1 MAVLRHAFWL
11 IALLTVAGALIAGS
25 RAQGAAGFEERGGLI
40 VGPLIEAAGD
50 LARTLSDA
58 AQHGDRIDELSSE
71 NADLRQQIARLEG
84 ENARLREAV
93 ITSGQLADLERAAGA
108 GNVGSTVAAAVVL
121 RDPAPGRDVIVINRG
136 TRDGVRK
143 GQAVLGSG
151 ATLIGLVSSVQ
162 DQRARVRLLS
172 DPQSAIA
179 AVVQSTRTQT
189 ALTGSRDGLRLEF
202 APIGDAISEGD
213 LVLTSALIGGLPGGL
228 LAGLVT
234 EVDRSGQDLFSDI
247 RVEPL
252 VTYDRLEHVLVITEP
267 SRTASGTG
275 TTK

>member
-11 IALLTVAGALIAGS
+11 IALLTLAGALLAGS
-25 RAQGAAGFEERGGLI
+25 RAQGAAQFEERGGLI
-40 VGPLIEAAGD
+40 VAPFIDAATNI
-50 LARTLSDA
+50 ARSISDA
-58 AQHGDRIDELSSE
+58 AQHGGRVQELSSE
-71 NADLRQQIARLEG
+71 NAGLRQQIARLEA
-84 ENARLREAV
+84 ENARLRESV
-93 ITSGQLADLERAAGA
+93 ITSGQLADLRAAAGA
-108 GNVGSTVAAAVVL
+108 EDVGSTLAAAVVL
-121 RDPAPGRDVIVINRG
+121 RDPAPGRDVIVIDRG
-136 TRDGVRK
+136 ARDGVRK

-202 APIGDAISEGD
+202 APIGDPISEGD
-213 LVLTSALIGGLPGGL
+213 LVMTSALIGGLPGGL

-234 EVDRSGQDLFSDI
+234 EVDRSGQDLFADI
-247 RVEPL
+247 KVEPL
-252 VTYDRLEHVLVITEP
+252 ATYERLEHVLVITEP

-275 TTK
+275 TGK

>member
-1 MAVLRHAFWL
+1 MAVIRHAFWL
-11 IALLTVAGALIAGS
+11 IALLTLAGALLAGS
-25 RAQGAAGFEERGGLI
+25 RAQGAARFEERGGLI
-40 VGPLIEAAGD
+40 FAPLIGAAGD

-58 AQHGDRIDELSSE
+58 AQHGDRIDDLSDE
-71 NADLRQQIARLEG
+71 NASLRQQIARLEA
-84 ENARLREAV
+84 ENASLRESV
-93 ITSGQLADLERAAGA
+93 IRSGQLADLTAAAGA
-108 GNVGSTVAAAVVL
+108 GSVGATLAARVVL
-121 RDPAPGRDVIVINRG
+121 RDPAPGRDVIVIDRG
-136 TRDGVRK
+136 ARDGVRK
-143 GQAVLGSG
+143 GQPVLGSG

-162 DQRARVRLLS
+162 QQRARVRLLS

-202 APIGDAISEGD
+202 APIGDPISEGD

-228 LAGLVT
+228 LAGQVT
-234 EVDRSGQDLFSDI
+234 EVDRSGQDLFANI

-252 VTYDRLEHVLVITEP
+252 ATYDRLEHVLVVTEP

-275 TTK
+275 TAK

>member
-11 IALLTVAGALIAGS
+11 IALLTLAGALLAGS
-25 RAQGAAGFEERGGLI
+25 RAQGAAGIEERGGLI
-40 VGPLIEAAGD
+40 VAPFIGAATNI
-50 LARTLSDA
+50 ARSISDA
-58 AQHGDRIDELSSE
+58 AQHGGRVQELSSE
-71 NADLRQQIARLEG
+71 NVALRQQIARLEG
-84 ENARLREAV
+84 ENARLRESV
-93 ITSGQLADLERAAGA
+93 ITSGQLADLQAAAGA
-108 GNVGSTVAAAVVL
+108 EDVGSTLAAAVVL
-121 RDPAPGRDVIVINRG
+121 RDPAPGRDVIVIDRG
-136 TRDGVRK
+136 ARDGVRK

-189 ALTGSRDGLRLEF
+189 ALTGSREGLRLEF
-202 APIGDAISEGD
+202 APIADPISEGD
-213 LVLTSALIGGLPGGL
+213 LVMTSALIGGLPGGL

-234 EVDRSGQDLFSDI
+234 EVDRSGQDLFADI

-252 VTYDRLEHVLVITEP
+252 ATYARLEHVLVITEP

-275 TTK
+275 TDK

>member
-11 IALLTVAGALIAGS
+11 IALLTLAGALLAGS
-25 RAQGAAGFEERGGLI
+25 RAQGAAQFEERGGLI
-40 VGPLIEAAGD
+40 VAPLIESATNI
-50 LARTLSDA
+50 ARSISDA
-58 AQHGDRIDELSSE
+58 AQHGGRVQELSSE
-71 NADLRQQIARLEG
+71 NAALRQQIARLEG
-84 ENARLREAV
+84 ENARLRESA
-93 ITSGQLADLERAAGA
+93 ITSGQLADLRAAAGA
-108 GNVGSTVAAAVVL
+108 EEVGSTLAAAVVL
-121 RDPAPGRDVIVINRG
+121 RDPAPGRDVIVIDRG
-136 TRDGVRK
+136 ARDGVRK

-202 APIGDAISEGD
+202 APIADPISEGD
-213 LVLTSALIGGLPGGL
+213 LVMTSALIGGLPGGL

-234 EVDRSGQDLFSDI
+234 EVDRSGQDLFADI
-247 RVEPL
+247 KVEPL
-252 VTYDRLEHVLVITEP
+252 ATYDQLEHVLVITEP

-275 TTK
+275 TAK

>member
-11 IALLTVAGALIAGS
+11 IALLTLAGALLAGS
-25 RAQGAAGFEERGGLI
+25 RAQGAAQFEERGGLI
-40 VGPLIEAAGD
+40 VTPFIDAATNI
-50 LARTLSDA
+50 ARSISDA
-58 AQHGDRIDELSSE
+58 AQHGGRVQELSSE
-71 NADLRQQIARLEG
+71 NAGLRQQIARLEA
-84 ENARLREAV
+84 ENARLRESV
-93 ITSGQLADLERAAGA
+93 ITSGQLADLRAAAGA
-108 GNVGSTVAAAVVL
+108 EDVGSTLAAAVVL
-121 RDPAPGRDVIVINRG
+121 RDPAPGRDVIVIDRG
-136 TRDGVRK
+136 ARDGVRK

-202 APIGDAISEGD
+202 APIGDPISEGD
-213 LVLTSALIGGLPGGL
+213 LVMTSALIGGLPGGL

-234 EVDRSGQDLFSDI
+234 EVDRSGQDLFADI
-247 RVEPL
+247 KVEPL
-252 VTYDRLEHVLVITEP
+252 ATYERLEHVLVITEP

-275 TTK
+275 TGK

>member
-1 MAVLRHAFWL
+1 M
-11 IALLTVAGALIAGS
+11 
-25 RAQGAAGFEERGGLI
+25 Q
-40 VGPLIEAAGD
+40 
-50 LARTLSDA
+50 
-58 AQHGDRIDELSSE
+58 ELSSE
-71 NADLRQQIARLEG
+71 NVALRQQIARLEG
-84 ENARLREAV
+84 ENARLRESV
-93 ITSGQLADLERAAGA
+93 ITSGQLADLQAAAGA
-108 GNVGSTVAAAVVL
+108 EDVGSTLAAAVVL

-136 TRDGVRK
+136 ARDGVRK

-189 ALTGSRDGLRLEF
+189 ALTGSREGLRLEF
-202 APIGDAISEGD
+202 APIADPISEGD
-213 LVLTSALIGGLPGGL
+213 LVMTSALIGGLPGGL

-234 EVDRSGQDLFSDI
+234 EVDRSGQDLFADI

-252 VTYDRLEHVLVITEP
+252 ATYDRLEHVLVITEP

-275 TTK
+275 TDK

>member
-11 IALLTVAGALIAGS
+11 IALLTLAGALLAGS
-25 RAQGAAGFEERGGLI
+25 RAQGAAGIEERGGLI
-40 VGPLIEAAGD
+40 VAPFIGAATNI
-50 LARTLSDA
+50 ARSISDA
-58 AQHGDRIDELSSE
+58 AQHGGRVQELSSE
-71 NADLRQQIARLEG
+71 NVALRQQIARLEG
-84 ENARLREAV
+84 ENARLRESV
-93 ITSGQLADLERAAGA
+93 ITSGQLADLRAAAGA
-108 GNVGSTVAAAVVL
+108 EDVGSTLAAAVVL
-121 RDPAPGRDVIVINRG
+121 RDPAPGRDVIVIDRG
-136 TRDGVRK
+136 ARDGVRK

-189 ALTGSRDGLRLEF
+189 ALTGSREGLRLEF
-202 APIGDAISEGD
+202 APIADPISEGD
-213 LVLTSALIGGLPGGL
+213 LVMTSALIGGLPGGL

-234 EVDRSGQDLFSDI
+234 EVDRSGQDLFADI

-252 VTYDRLEHVLVITEP
+252 ATYDRLEHVLVITEP

-275 TTK
+275 TDK

>member
-11 IALLTVAGALIAGS
+11 IALLTLAGALLAGS
-25 RAQGAAGFEERGGLI
+25 RAQGAAQFEERGGLI
-40 VGPLIEAAGD
+40 VAPLIESATNI
-50 LARTLSDA
+50 ARSISDA
-58 AQHGDRIDELSSE
+58 AQHGGRVQELSSE
-71 NADLRQQIARLEG
+71 NAALRQQIARLEG
-84 ENARLREAV
+84 ENARLRESV
-93 ITSGQLADLERAAGA
+93 ITSGQLADLRAAAGA
-108 GNVGSTVAAAVVL
+108 EDVGSTLAAGVVL
-121 RDPAPGRDVIVINRG
+121 RDPAPGRDVIVIDRG
-136 TRDGVRK
+136 ARDGVRK

-202 APIGDAISEGD
+202 APIADPISEGD
-213 LVLTSALIGGLPGGL
+213 LVMTSALIGGLPGGL

-234 EVDRSGQDLFSDI
+234 EVDRSGQDLFADI
-247 RVEPL
+247 KVEPL
-252 VTYDRLEHVLVITEP
+252 ATYERLEHVLVITEP

-275 TTK
+275 TDK